1 MQLNRTAAVKNQMLD
16 YASMIENLGPKAKS
30 KFTNLNPQAIDNT
43 KLFISDMPEELC
55 VPDC

>member
-1 MQLNRTAAVKNQMLD
+1 MQPNGTAFVKNQMLD
-16 YASMIENLGPKAKS
+16 LAYLIENLGPKAIS